1 MDSTLTSYDRS
12 APLRM
17 SADILLGSL
26 QAAESLGFDLTE
38 SLKRSGLEK
47 KLLLPSDAFVPIHC
61 VVDFFNDVATQS
73 GCDYF
78 GFLVGLEQPPHRFSH
93 IGRVIKFASTV
104 GQAINDAISL
114 SLLNSEFTR
123 WEVITE
129 TEHSVLVRRT
139 RVALNAPMTQLQ
151 TLALTTVFK
160 SLKSL
165 TGGQFTV
172 QQVNFSHGPTE
183 HKKKMEAFF
192 NAPISFNQNYNGL
205 VFSTAALSTPI
216 PSADPDLYRFLI
228 NQLKSIENTHL
239 PMGSLVDTVTRHI
252 QATLGTTR
260 CNFDYISHLIG
271 MHPRKLQR
279 ELQAKGMH
287 FKGLLNE
294 IRQNTAE
301 DFLINSS
308 ASILEISDLLG
319 YQNTSA
325 FSRAFKKMKG
335 IPPQEWQKK
344 TKGIR

>member
-1 MDSTLTSYDRS
+1 MDSSLTHYDRS

-26 QAAESLGFDLTE
+26 QAAETLGFDLTE

-93 IGRVIKFASTV
+93 IGRVVKFAPTV

-123 WEVITE
+123 WEIVTE
-129 TEHSVLVRRT
+129 AEHSVLIRRT

-160 SLKSL
+160 SLNAL
-165 TGGQFTV
+165 TDGHFQL
-172 QQVNFSHGPTE
+172 QQVNFSHGPNE
-183 HKKKMEAFF
+183 YKKKMEAFF
-192 NAPISFNQNYNGL
+192 GAPISFNQNHNGL
-205 VFSTAALSTPI
+205 VFATEVLNTPI
-216 PSADPDLYRFLI
+216 PSADPELYAFLI
-228 NQLKSIENTHL
+228 NQLRAVENTHL
-239 PMGSLVDTVTRHI
+239 PTNNLVETVTRHI
-252 QATLGTTR
+252 QSTLGTTR

-279 ELQAKGMH
+279 ELQARGIH

-325 FSRAFKKMKG
+325 FSRAFKKVKG
-335 IPPQEWQKK
+335 LPPLEWQKQAN
-344 TKGIR
+344 RA